1 MLLVVVIII
10 IIVVVVGLGVVVDRL
25 SSIDYVN
32 CIVVRVRAIS
42 VYILHYCPNSRYT
55 LPPLGNMLIG

>member
-10 IIVVVVGLGVVVDRL
+10 YFVVVGLGVVDRL
-25 SSIDYVN
+25 SPIDDAN

-42 VYILHYCPNSRYT
+42 VYI
-55 LPPLGNMLIG
+55 

>member
-10 IIVVVVGLGVVVDRL
+10 IYFVVVGLGVVVDRL
-25 SSIDYVN
+25 SPIDDAN

-42 VYILHYCPNSRYT
+42 VYI
-55 LPPLGNMLIG
+55 

>member
-10 IIVVVVGLGVVVDRL
+10 YFVVVGLGVVVVDRL
-25 SSIDYVN
+25 SPIDDAN

-42 VYILHYCPNSRYT
+42 VYI
-55 LPPLGNMLIG
+55 